1 MRETKKEKLTKSEQ
15 EYTKKQ
21 DSHVSIHAPVKGA
34 TFESVVLLPPLDV
47 SIHTPVKGAT
57 LKL

>member
-15 EYTKKQ
+15 EYPKKQ
-21 DSHVSIHAPVKGA
+21 DSHVSIHAPVKGM
-34 TFESVVLLPPLDV
+34 
-47 SIHTPVKGAT
+47 T

>member
-21 DSHVSIHAPVKGA
+21 DSHVSIH
-34 TFESVVLLPPLDV
+34 
-47 SIHTPVKGAT
+47 TPVKGAT
-57 LKL
+57 IILLSCCLDSPSFNPRSREGSDF

>member
-21 DSHVSIHAPVKGA
+21 DSHVSIH
-34 TFESVVLLPPLDV
+34 
-47 SIHTPVKGAT
+47 TPVKGVTAPSSR
-57 LKL
+57 